1 MEHFMCTN
9 KSTQG
14 RHSFGSE
21 MKEGKSRIFVERGH
35 RKFDFVRRLSRSS
48 SFLVCSF
55 FIPRSLSQSPSS
67 FFGSVLLL
75 LAPDHSI
82 LWLFFCHHRAYNSH
96 FMSPLP
102 LTLFF
107 SVLCAAAVV
116 WELRTQRYEFTNFMT
131 PFFTH
136 SPTDRPMRPTQC
148 VLRGLFFASRRSGH
162 TLMAGVEDNV
172 KLKSTLEWKM
182 EWKIRRLLLVKWR
195 LKTFCLSI
203 SEVVNARITHKS
215 TRASRLETFSSV
227 IIMRR
232 SQRCVTLN

>member
-1 MEHFMCTN
+1 MLCKCTLNFNFISSSFLTTPSHSDFLSRLPCSTLGRTVLFMEHFMCTN

-35 RKFDFVRRLSRSS
+35 RKFDSVRRLSRSS

-55 FIPRSLSQSPSS
+55 FYSS
-67 FFGSVLLL
+67 FSFAISFFFLRVGAAAAAGPRPLYLV
-75 LAPDHSI
+75 A
-82 LWLFFCHHRAYNSH
+82 FFCHHRAYNSH

-136 SPTDRPMRPTQC
+136 SPTDRRS
-148 VLRGLFFASRRSGH
+148 VFFEVSS
-162 TLMAGVEDNV
+162 
-172 KLKSTLEWKM
+172 S
-182 EWKIRRLLLVKWR
+182 LLVGPGPG
-195 LKTFCLSI
+195 LKTTW
-203 SEVVNARITHKS
+203 N
-215 TRASRLETFSSV
+215 
-227 IIMRR
+227 
-232 SQRCVTLN
+232 